1 MKALVFIICLLFI
14 QRDAEAQQWPV
25 KMTSACYGLRSPFL
39 KASCPRGKHIVVRNV
54 FANAKPR
61 YTNCPE
67 ETQEDVPVDPNCC
80 VCTPDDCLMEYSGVS
95 KMMYYTECNGKQSCN
110 PRVSWQPMNTCP
122 HRNYLLRSN
131 YMVMEYYCVDGV
143 GVMGDNDTAILDN
156 RIDRIQQPRLVK
168 ADSLSNS
175 TLQRSAVGSTNR
187 TSATIPPTTNTP
199 TTSTTATTIPPTTKN
214 TPKITTK
221 TMQTTTFRTT
231 TTAPLTTTTIPSTT
245 TNNPLT
251 TTTTTQT
258 TTTPITTIRSQTTT
272 TTPQTTTTPPTTT
285 TTPQTTTLS
294 LIIIP
299 INSRTSP
306 PVKIPSQAISFPHQL
321 GSATNKP
328 RLRTR
333 KPQPI
338 TTTVKSNLTATTPA
352 TRLHLSLL
360 PTERSDKAG
369 TSTTI
374 SFRAS
379 LKQKSTAATSNGH
392 SFSENV
398 TSASN
403 IDFASAKCIVTTEC
417 HTSIIINIIDAGQ
430 CPFKM
435 LIRNL
440 KGDSWSLCD
449 INNNGFDTF
458 SNVLLIYGNDS
469 GVDVEFGNPWLQ
481 FISSDHFTDVFLLC
495 NKMNSVNESIKDCF
509 TPVTKATSP
518 AGDYAA
524 YPGLKNWEVA
534 LIAVGVLFILT
545 FSSLCMW
552 AMYSRRKKN
561 RDRRCRFSLPVPQR
575 MEPRPQ
581 QRLQTPTI
589 VRIPDTGAGVNIET
603 SPRRNCGERSMLPT
617 IVSIERVNPGGTAR
631 PQLPPILH
639 RPRFT
644 S

>member
-1 MKALVFIICLLFI
+1 
-14 QRDAEAQQWPV
+14 
-25 KMTSACYGLRSPFL
+25 MTSACYGLRSPFL
-39 KASCPRGKHIVVRNV
+39 AASCPRGKHIVVRNV

-67 ETQEDVPVDPNCC
+67 ETEEDVPVDPNCC

-95 KMMYYTECNGKQSCN
+95 KMMYYTECNGRQSCN
-110 PRVSWQPMNTCP
+110 PRVSWQPIGNTCP
-122 HRNYLLRSN
+122 HRHYLLRSN
-131 YMVMEYYCVDGV
+131 YMVMEYYCVDGIAV
-143 GVMGDNDTAILDN
+143 TGSNNTVILDN
-156 RIDRIQQPRLVK
+156 RIDRVQKPRLVK

-175 TLQRSAVGSTNR
+175 TLRRSTVGSTTR
-187 TSATIPPTTNTP
+187 TSVTIPPTTNTP
-199 TTSTTATTIPPTTKN
+199 TASSTTTTIPPTTKT
-214 TPKITTK
+214 TPRTTK
-221 TMQTTTFRTT
+221 AIQTTAYRTT
-231 TTAPLTTTTIPSTT
+231 TTVPLTTTTKPPTT
-245 TNNPLT
+245 TKNPLT
-251 TTTTTQT
+251 TTTTPQRT
-258 TTTPITTIRSQTTT
+258 TSPIATITKRTTT
-272 TTPQTTTTPPTTT
+272 TTQQTTTPPSTTT

-299 INSRTSP
+299 MNSNTSSRI
-306 PVKIPSQAISFPHQL
+306 KFPSQTNSFPQQL

-328 RLRTR
+328 RITTPTIRTR
-333 KPQPI
+333 QPQPI
-338 TTTVKSNLTATTPA
+338 TTTVKSSLTPTTS
-352 TRLHLSLL
+352 TMREHLSIVSL
-360 PTERSDKAG
+360 PTEQSDKAG
-369 TSTTI
+369 SRTTI

-379 LKQKSTAATSNGH
+379 LKQNSTETTFNGD
-392 SFSENV
+392 SFSE
-398 TSASN
+398 TAASASN
-403 IDFASAKCIVTTEC
+403 TDFASAKCIVTTEC

-449 INNNGFDTF
+449 INNNGFDTY

-495 NKMNSVNESIKDCF
+495 NKMNTVNDSIRDCY
-509 TPVTKATSP
+509 TPVSKATDP
-518 AGDYAA
+518 AVDYDA

-545 FSSLCMW
+545 FTSLCIW

-561 RDRRCRFSLPVPQR
+561 RDRRRRFSLPAPQH
-575 MEPRPQ
+575 MEPRPDR
-581 QRLQTPTI
+581 RLQTPTI
-589 VRIPDTGAGVNIET
+589 VRIPDSGADAGVNFES
-603 SPRRNCGERSMLPT
+603 SPRRSCGERTMLPT
-617 IVSIERVNPGGTAR
+617 IVSMDRVNPGGTAR

-644 S
+644 SS